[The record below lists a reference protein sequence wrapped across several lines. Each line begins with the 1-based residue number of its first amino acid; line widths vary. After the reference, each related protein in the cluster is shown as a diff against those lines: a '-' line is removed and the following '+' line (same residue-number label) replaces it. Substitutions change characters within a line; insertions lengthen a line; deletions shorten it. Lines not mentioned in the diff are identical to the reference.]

1 MLDVEP
7 LASWRIVSGEEA
19 ERSFRTLSQGVV
31 SCRIQQEPSAYSEG
45 FHALDVEP
53 LWTKR

>member
-19 ERSFRTLSQGVV
+19 ERSFSNPIARIV
-31 SCRIQQEPSAYSEG
+31 SCRIQQEPSAYSER